1 MSLKE
6 TGFTFAEKLTASG
19 EIQEDGEEDDLRCLN
34 QPGDRF
40 IWDGARAD
48 WYHEESWPLD
58 KRSKM
63 WYLCH
68 GQIAAVTEERGL
80 PNFLVIPREHLNEE
94 DLPGYEPLDGNAHL
108 AIALSQGERHRPKSR
123 SQVGNA

>member
-6 TGFTFAEKLTASG
+6 TGFTFAEKLTTSG
-19 EIQEDGEEDDLRCLN
+19 EIQEDGEIDDLRCLN
-34 QPGDRF
+34 PPGNRY
-40 IWDGARAD
+40 IWDGARAN
-48 WYHEESWPLD
+48 WFHEETWPLD

-94 DLPGYEPLDGNAHL
+94 DLPGYDPLEDLYGAEIPPTTPANAVTTG
-108 AIALSQGERHRPKSR
+108 ATNITEQ
-123 SQVGNA
+123 